1 LFLGRGGNRIDRA
14 GTPPHWREG
23 HTDRI
28 SMKDYKEREQH
39 REAEER
45 WSKSTR
51 QPAKEELDPRVYGR
65 YDEKQDDRKALEE
78 KYREKQKEM
87 KRSRRRQ
94 GTVLPIFWY

>member
-1 LFLGRGGNRIDRA
+1 
-14 GTPPHWREG
+14 
-23 HTDRI
+23 
-28 SMKDYKEREQH
+28 MKDYKEREQH
-39 REAEER
+39 RAAEER

-65 YDEKQDDRKALEE
+65 YDDKQDDRKALEE

-94 GTVLPIFWY
+94 GNILPNLLVIAYKF